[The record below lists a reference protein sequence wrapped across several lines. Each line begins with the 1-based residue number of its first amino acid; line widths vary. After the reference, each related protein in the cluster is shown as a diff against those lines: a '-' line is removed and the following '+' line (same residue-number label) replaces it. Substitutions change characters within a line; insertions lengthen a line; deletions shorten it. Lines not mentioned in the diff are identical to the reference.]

1 MTTLENATAVLK
13 LFNRSGVSQG
23 QPGLTFTDITQALG
37 LPKSTVS
44 RLLSTMEN
52 QGLLERDPDTRCF
65 HVGHMLLTL
74 ASNYLSTPL
83 VDGASSMMARLAA
96 ESSCTGYISVLEGRE
111 IMVMRM
117 FQGRM
122 FIQVV
127 TPPGSRLPAA
137 ETSVGRAIL
146 SRYSDD
152 YVRKL
157 YAGSWQVN
165 SPNSPQTL
173 DELLTELASIRQQGW
188 ALARNE
194 TLQGISA
201 VSTTITNK
209 HRGETV
215 ALCLSF
221 PSEHHASPYSSSALD
236 ALQIV
241 TRELAGKYGDRAG
254 QGGNMTSALQ

>member
-1 MTTLENATAVLK
+1 MSTLENASAVLK
-13 LFNRSGVSQG
+13 LFNRSGLTQG
-23 QPGLTFTDITQALG
+23 QPGLTFTDVVEALG

-52 QGLLERDPDTRCF
+52 EGLLERDAETRCF
-65 HVGHMLLTL
+65 HVGRMLLSL
-74 ASNYLSTPL
+74 ASHYLSPPL
-83 VDGASSMMARLAA
+83 VDGASSIMARLAT

-146 SRYSDD
+146 ARYSDD
-152 YVRKL
+152 FVRKL
-157 YAGSWQVN
+157 YAGAWQVS

-173 DELLTELASIRQQGW
+173 EQLLAELARIREQGY

-194 TLQGISA
+194 TLQGISSLA
-201 VSTTITNK
+201 TTITNK

-221 PSEHHASPYSSSALD
+221 PSQNQEPPYSSATLD
-236 ALQIV
+236 ALQMV
-241 TRELAGKYGDRAG
+241 TRQLAGKYGDLA
-254 QGGNMTSALQ
+254 NTMAISATV

>member
-13 LFNRSGVSQG
+13 LFNRSGLTQG
-23 QPGLTFTDITQALG
+23 QPGLTFTDIAQALG

-44 RLLSTMEN
+44 RLLSTMESE
-52 QGLLERDPDTRCF
+52 GLLERDPDTRCF
-65 HVGHMLLTL
+65 HVGRMLLTL
-74 ASNYLSTPL
+74 ASHYLSTPL
-83 VDGASSMMARLAA
+83 VDSASSLMARLAA

-157 YAGSWQVN
+157 YAGGWQVN
-165 SPNSPQTL
+165 SPNSPQSL
-173 DELLTELASIRQQGW
+173 DHLLVELACIRQQGW
-188 ALARNE
+188 AMARNE

-201 VSTTITNK
+201 VSTTIANK
-209 HRGETV
+209 HRGETI

-221 PSEHHASPYSSSALD
+221 PSQHHASPYDPPALD
-236 ALQIV
+236 ALQSV
-241 TRELAGKYGDRAG
+241 TRQLAGKYGDSEG
-254 QGGNMTSALQ
+254 PGGRIASFVQ

>member
-13 LFNRSGVSQG
+13 LFNRTGVSQG
-23 QPGLTFTDITQALG
+23 QPGLTFTDIAQALD
-37 LPKSTVS
+37 LPKSTAS
-44 RLLSTMEN
+44 RLLAAMESE
-52 QGLLERDPDTRCF
+52 GLLERDPDTRCF

-83 VDGASSMMARLAA
+83 VDGASSLMARLAA
-96 ESSCTGYISVLEGRE
+96 ESRCTGYISVLEGRE
-111 IMVMRM
+111 VRVMRM

-122 FIQVV
+122 FIQVI

-152 YVRKL
+152 FVRQL
-157 YAGSWQVN
+157 YAGAWQVN
-165 SPNSPQTL
+165 SPNSPQTV
-173 DELLTELASIRQQGW
+173 EQLLAELARIRQQGW

-209 HRGETV
+209 HRGETI

-221 PSEHHASPYSSSALD
+221 PSQDPSSPYSSPALD

-241 TRELAGKYGDRAG
+241 TRQLAGKYGDCAWQRD
-254 QGGNMTSALQ
+254 NMISAMP